1 MVAGYNI
8 QCDAGGGLYYQTCY
22 VIDASGNRNEILGY
36 TDNGGIITKTKSNSP
51 GIAWTP
57 QLFTL
62 NNAGQQ
68 FQPYRGGNIPYGY
81 MGSFTPATS
90 ADPQDLEYMYY
101 EMPGSQSFRKQQTYV
116 AGWWENV
123 FGLRQEA
130 PPKSLQS
137 SSAETETEI
146 PPNQEDTSNPTSSV
160 DSNLTKNLGYS
171 TIGVIG
177 LYLISKSMFK

>member
-1 MVAGYNI
+1 
-8 QCDAGGGLYYQTCY
+8 
-22 VIDASGNRNEILGY
+22 
-36 TDNGGIITKTKSNSP
+36 
-51 GIAWTP
+51 
-57 QLFTL
+57 
-62 NNAGQQ
+62 
-68 FQPYRGGNIPYGY
+68 

-137 SSAETETEI
+137 SSAETETEMT
-146 PPNQEDTSNPTSSV
+146 PNQEDNSNETSSV